1 MNSYSLYGKMWFCVP
16 SANRLLRL
24 IRPGDKVSE
33 DDFAEM
39 KSSRTASKATRRQ
52 QLIEATIKCIS
63 KRGIGSTTLGDVAR
77 EAGLSQGI
85 VNLHFK
91 SKDNLFNETLRYLAE
106 EYKSLFEKTLEKSG
120 PGKAEKLLALMELDL
135 KPSVCDQ
142 NKLAVWFGFWG
153 EVKAMPTYRKMCN
166 EYDRGYDQAIE
177 QLCKEI
183 IAEGKYENAGAQNI
197 AEVLSSL
204 TNGFWLACLIN
215 PKSWDRQAAMESV
228 KSYLKSVF
236 PNHY

>member
-1 MNSYSLYGKMWFCVP
+1 MAVAAVK
-16 SANRLLRL
+16 AR
-24 IRPGDKVSE
+24 
-33 DDFAEM
+33 
-39 KSSRTASKATRRQ
+39 RTASKEARRQ

-63 KRGIGSTTLGDVAR
+63 KRGIGSTTLGDVAK

-106 EYKSLFEKTLEKSG
+106 EYKSLFEKTLDRAG
-120 PGKAEKLLALMELDL
+120 PGAADKLLALMELDL

-142 NKLAVWFGFWG
+142 KKLAVWYGFWG
-153 EVKAMPTYRKMCN
+153 EVKAMPTYRTMCN
-166 EYDRGYDQAIE
+166 EYDRGYDRAIE

-183 IAEGKYENAGAQNI
+183 IGQGKYQNVSAKNV
-197 AEVLSSL
+197 AEILSSL
-204 TNGFWLACLIN
+204 TNGFWLSCLIN
-215 PKSWDRQAAMESV
+215 PKSWDRHAAMESV

>member
-1 MNSYSLYGKMWFCVP
+1 MVI
-16 SANRLLRL
+16 AA
-24 IRPGDKVSE
+24 V
-33 DDFAEM
+33 
-39 KSSRTASKATRRQ
+39 KSRRTASKVARRQ

-63 KRGIGSTTLGDVAR
+63 KKGIGSTTLGDVAT

-106 EYKSLFEKTLEKSG
+106 EYKSLFEKTLEKAG
-120 PGKAEKLLALMELDL
+120 PGAADKLLALMELDL

-142 NKLAVWFGFWG
+142 RKLAVWFGFWG

-166 EYDRGYDQAIE
+166 EYDRGYDEILE
-177 QLCKEI
+177 ELCKEI
-183 IAEGKYENAGAQNI
+183 IAEGNYKNVSARNV
-197 AEVLSSL
+197 AELLASL
-204 TNGFWLACLIN
+204 TNGFWLSCLIS
-215 PKSWDRQAAMESV
+215 PKNWDRHMALESV
-228 KSYLKSVF
+228 RDYLKSVF